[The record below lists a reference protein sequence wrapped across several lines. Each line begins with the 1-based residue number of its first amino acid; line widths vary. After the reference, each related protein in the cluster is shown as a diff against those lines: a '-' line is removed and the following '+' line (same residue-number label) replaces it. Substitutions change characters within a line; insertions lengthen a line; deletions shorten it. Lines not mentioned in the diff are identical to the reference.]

1 MNDKKKPDG
10 KPEKPEILDLST
22 LSEEEL
28 DEVMRQAMEG
38 LPPVPDEVLNK
49 KRDKPEQTSFT
60 AKIARKPKDRGR

>member
-10 KPEKPEILDLST
+10 KPEMLDLST

-38 LPPVPDEVLNK
+38 LPPVPDEVLDK
-49 KRDKPEQTSFT
+49 KSDKLEQTSFT
-60 AKIARKPKDRGR
+60 AKIARTLKDRGR